1 MKQLKL
7 SEYTFAILILPKLKQ
22 DNVYSNILW
31 YTKTDNDKG
40 RYKMFTDEMM
50 ADIVTGL
57 REIFKTNIIQIILYG
72 SVARDEAGFESD
84 VDIAIILT
92 DSDISKI
99 RDKFLSWNSEMDMKY
114 DRVFSIIDI
123 DKANLEKWGNILPFY
138 KNIKKEGVVLW
149 KAA

>member
-1 MKQLKL
+1 
-7 SEYTFAILILPKLKQ
+7 
-22 DNVYSNILW
+22 
-31 YTKTDNDKG
+31 
-40 RYKMFTDEMM
+40 MFSDEMM

-57 REIFKTNIIQIILYG
+57 CDIFKTNIIQIILYG
-72 SVARDEAGFESD
+72 SVARDEAGIESD
-84 VDIAIILT
+84 VDIAIILA

-99 RDKFLSWNSEMDMKY
+99 RDRFLSWNSEMDMKY

-123 DKANLEKWGNILPFY
+123 DKANLEKWGDILPFY